1 MNWGF
6 APSTKRGGWQMVWA
20 SSEYA
25 DVTVKTF
32 QCQEYDVLAE
42 MLLEIIIQ
50 MANNIKSYGVNID
63 GIDEASKR
71 MQEWVVQDAEK
82 AVPDLTTNPPA
93 ARDIQ
98 GNFVRNFDIIARVDG
113 MGDQDVFSGMT
124 LLTRKKPYGVE
135 VSNKLIKSQD
145 KPCLEFH
152 YWDSTEEY
160 FGECVVIQRL

>member
-25 DVTVKTF
+25 DVNARTF

-42 MLLEIIIQ
+42 LMLNVIQ
-50 MANNIKSYGVNID
+50 TSEKAIKSYGVNVDRI
-63 GIDEASKR
+63 GEVSKR
-71 MQEWVVQDAEK
+71 MQEWVEQGGEK
-82 AVPDLTTNPPA
+82 AVPNLASVAVVDNY
-93 ARDIQ
+93 
-98 GNFVRNFDIIARVDG
+98 DIIASVGD

-135 VSNKLIKSQD
+135 VSNKLIKSRD

-160 FGECVVIQRL
+160 FGEFVMIQRL

>member
-25 DVTVKTF
+25 DVNARTF

-42 MLLEIIIQ
+42 LMLNVIQ
-50 MANNIKSYGVNID
+50 TSENAIKSYGVNVDRI
-63 GIDEASKR
+63 GEVSKR
-71 MQEWVVQDAEK
+71 MQEWVEQGGEK
-82 AVPDLTTNPPA
+82 AVPNLTSNA
-93 ARDIQ
+93 VGD
-98 GNFVRNFDIIARVDG
+98 NFDIIARVDG

-135 VSNKLIKSQD
+135 VSNKLIKSRD

-160 FGECVVIQRL
+160 FGEFVMIQRL

>member
-6 APSTKRGGWQMVWA
+6 APSTKKDGWQMVWA

-25 DVTVKTF
+25 DVQVKTF
-32 QCQEYDVLAE
+32 QCQEYEVLAE
-42 MLLEIIIQ
+42 MLLDIIIQ
-50 MANNIKSYGVNID
+50 MANNIKSYGVNIAN
-63 GIDEASKR
+63 IDETSKL
-71 MQEWVVQDAEK
+71 MQEWVQQDGDK
-82 AVPDLTTNPPA
+82 AVPNLTSNA
-93 ARDIQ
+93 VV
-98 GNFVRNFDIIARVDG
+98 NNCDIIARVDDL
-113 MGDQDVFSGMT
+113 GDQDVFSGMT

>member
-25 DVTVKTF
+25 DVSAVTY
-32 QCQEYDVLAE
+32 QSQDYDVLADI
-42 MLLEIIIQ
+42 MITL
-50 MANNIKSYGVNID
+50 IKRCADSIMSYGINTGRIE
-63 GIDEASKR
+63 EASEN
-71 MQEWVVQDAEK
+71 MQEWVGQSGEK
-82 AVPDLTTNPPA
+82 AVPNTITPKFG
-93 ARDIQ
+93 RV
-98 GNFVRNFDIIARVDG
+98 GFEIIEKVAD

-124 LLTRKKPYGVE
+124 LLCRIEDVKKRGVE
-135 VSNKLIKSQD
+135 VSDKLIMSAT

-160 FGECVVIQRL
+160 FGEFAMIQRL